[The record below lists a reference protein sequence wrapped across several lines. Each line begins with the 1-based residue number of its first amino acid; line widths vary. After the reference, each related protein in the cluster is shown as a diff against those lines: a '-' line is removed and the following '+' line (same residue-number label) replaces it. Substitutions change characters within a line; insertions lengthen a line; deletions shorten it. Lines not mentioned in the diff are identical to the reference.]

1 MIDANLGLQYESC
14 CWAVRF
20 VARRQVR
27 ADLESGITDLNQFAR
42 LDSGFSLQFVFK
54 GFGDKAGF
62 GVADMLSNG
71 IFSYRRPYL
80 LTN

>member
-1 MIDANLGLQYESC
+1 LQYESC

-27 ADLESGITDLNQFAR
+27 ADLDVAISNVEQLAR

-62 GVADMLSNG
+62 GVSDMLSNG